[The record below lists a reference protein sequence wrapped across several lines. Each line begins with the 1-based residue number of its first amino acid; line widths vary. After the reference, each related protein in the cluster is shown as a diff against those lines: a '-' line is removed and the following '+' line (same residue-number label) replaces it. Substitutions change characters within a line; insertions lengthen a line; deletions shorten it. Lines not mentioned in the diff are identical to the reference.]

1 MVYNGRIQH
10 EALLVVEEKQNEARN
25 KCSQNTKAETIDL
38 FAKFAYL
45 PQSFKLLARIKKK
58 QDSMDL
64 TLAVAGSL
72 AVGGSMMVWA
82 IYTEQCLTVIAYHCL
97 VNYHSHPHM
106 ITHMV

>member
-38 FAKFAYL
+38 FDKFAYL

-58 QDSMDL
+58 KKQDSMDL
-64 TLAVAGSL
+64 TLAVARSL
-72 AVGGSMMVWA
+72 
-82 IYTEQCLTVIAYHCL
+82 LL
-97 VNYHSHPHM
+97 VE
-106 ITHMV
+106 V